1 MSNRSTAT
9 PENALSQAETDEY
22 LGRRIL
28 ARMATQRA
36 DGYPHLT
43 PIWFIW
49 EGGRFLHTL
58 GAGRVHLANL
68 ARDPKMSL
76 VIDEDYRLADGLAA
90 GARSITVRGD
100 AALSQDPALIHD
112 VTYKT
117 LLKYLGEE
125 DAKLYTE
132 PIMAEGRTI
141 VTMNPTAWV
150 TWDYRKGDD

>member
-1 MSNRSTAT
+1 MSNKSTAT
-9 PENALSQAETDEY
+9 PENALSQAEIDEY
-22 LGRRIL
+22 LNRRIM

-43 PIWFIW
+43 PIWFVW
-49 EGGRFLHTL
+49 ENGTFLHTL
-58 GAGRVHLANL
+58 GAGRVHLTNL
-68 ARDPKMSL
+68 ARDPRMSL

-100 AALSQDPALIHD
+100 AELSQDPDLVLD
-112 VTYKT
+112 VTYKA
-117 LLKYLGEE
+117 LVKYLGEE

-141 VTMNPTAWV
+141 VTMTPTAWV
-150 TWDYRKGDD
+150 TWDYNKGD

>member
-1 MSNRSTAT
+1 MSNKSTAT
-9 PENALSQAETDEY
+9 PENALSQAEIDEY
-22 LGRRIL
+22 LNRRIM

-43 PIWFIW
+43 PIWFVW
-49 EGGRFLHTL
+49 ENGTFLHTL
-58 GAGRVHLANL
+58 GAGRVHLTNL
-68 ARDPKMSL
+68 ARDPRMSL

-100 AALSQDPALIHD
+100 AELSQDPDLILD
-112 VTYKT
+112 VTYKA
-117 LLKYLGEE
+117 LVKYLGED

-141 VTMNPTAWV
+141 VTMTPTAWV
-150 TWDYRKGDD
+150 TWDYNKGD

>member
-9 PENALSQAETDEY
+9 AENALDQSEIDEY
-22 LGRRIL
+22 LNRRIM

-43 PIWFIW
+43 PIWFVW
-49 EGGRFLHTL
+49 ESGRFLHTL

-76 VIDEDYRLADGLAA
+76 VIDEDYRLADGLGA

-100 AALSQDPALIHD
+100 AELSQDP
-112 VTYKT
+112 VKT
-117 LLKYLGEE
+117 RSS
-125 DAKLYTE
+125 AQ
-132 PIMAEGRTI
+132 
-141 VTMNPTAWV
+141 
-150 TWDYRKGDD
+150 

>member
-1 MSNRSTAT
+1 M
-9 PENALSQAETDEY
+9 
-22 LGRRIL
+22 
-28 ARMATQRA
+28 
-36 DGYPHLT
+36 
-43 PIWFIW
+43 
-49 EGGRFLHTL
+49 
-58 GAGRVHLANL
+58 
-68 ARDPKMSL
+68 
-76 VIDEDYRLADGLAA
+76 
-90 GARSITVRGD
+90 RGD
-100 AALSQDPALIHD
+100 AGLSQDPALVRD

>member
-9 PENALSQAETDEY
+9 AENALSQAEIDEY
-22 LGRRIL
+22 LDRRIM

-43 PIWFIW
+43 PIWFVW
-49 EGGRFLHTL
+49 EDGKFFHTL
-58 GAGRVHLANL
+58 GANRVHLTNL
-68 ARDPKMSL
+68 ARDPRMSL
-76 VIDEDYRLADGLAA
+76 VIDEDYRLAGGLGA

-100 AALSQDPALIHD
+100 AVLSQDPALIQD
-112 VTYKT
+112 VTYKA

-125 DAKLYTE
+125 DAKAYTE

-141 VTMNPTAWV
+141 VTMTPTAWV
-150 TWDYRKGDD
+150 TWDYNKGE

>member
-1 MSNRSTAT
+1 MSNKSTAT
-9 PENALSQAETDEY
+9 PENALSQAEIDEY
-22 LGRRIL
+22 LNRRIM

-43 PIWFIW
+43 PIWFVR
-49 EGGRFLHTL
+49 ENGKFLHTL
-58 GAGRVHLANL
+58 GAGRVHLTNL
-68 ARDPKMSL
+68 ARDPRMSL

-100 AALSQDPALIHD
+100 AELSQDPDLVLD
-112 VTYKT
+112 VTYKA
-117 LLKYLGEE
+117 LVKYLGEE

-141 VTMNPTAWV
+141 VTMTPTAWV
-150 TWDYRKGDD
+150 TWDYNKGD